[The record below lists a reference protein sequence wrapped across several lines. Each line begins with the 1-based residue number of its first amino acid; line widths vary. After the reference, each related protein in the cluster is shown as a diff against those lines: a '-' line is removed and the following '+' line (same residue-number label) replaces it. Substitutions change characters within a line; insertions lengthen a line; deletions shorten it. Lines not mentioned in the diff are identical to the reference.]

1 MKRNLIKLYYF
12 FRSKTFAKY
21 VVTTILLAILFI
33 GFGLLLHFGM
43 GSDVEVTVVGS
54 AFGFAASNIIIY
66 ALGIFSRMFE
76 DKIKVNTSTKDIFQ
90 VYKNP
95 NYKKI
100 VKLNDSECTI
110 CYNDVLINNNCKFE
124 VDDNPNKDFIL
135 DGFFEQ
141 NFIQLYEA
149 HSSSSKEN
157 VKTIRL
163 DDIEKINDKE
173 YILHLSRSNYF
184 NHLVTNRV
192 IDFPLSNGLTVR
204 TFCEYGPNI
213 NELKNSKLSN
223 HIGINALVFFDDEKE
238 GKHILFPQRK
248 KDSTI
253 SKNGITAS
261 IASRLLFP
269 KGKETISKQFLF
281 NDCIYD
287 FLEKRLDL
295 NLSILGK
302 ENIIINFLGIGQK
315 IYEGGKPKMYFS
327 VFLKGINL
335 SNYQSVLNDCNHDS
349 SNIDKDK
356 KVHVAKLSKSIFIKN
371 GALMKIDSYNFKKN
385 KYHTYKLVP
394 ERSLIANIW
403 HYTQS
408 K

>member
-1 MKRNLIKLYYF
+1 MKSKLIRLYYF
-12 FRSKTFAKY
+12 FKGKTFGKY
-21 VVTTILLAILFI
+21 VATTILLAILFV

-43 GSDVEVTVVGS
+43 GSDVEATVIGS
-54 AFGFAASNIIIY
+54 AFGFAASNIIFY

-76 DKIKVNTSTKDIFQ
+76 DRVKVNTSTKDLFEI
-90 VYKNP
+90 YKNP
-95 NYKKI
+95 NYRKV
-100 VKLNDSECTI
+100 VKLNDSECVI
-110 CYNDVLINNNCKFE
+110 CYNDVLINNGFKFR
-124 VDDNPNKDFIL
+124 VKDNPDKDFVL
-135 DGFFEQ
+135 EGFFDQ
-141 NFIQLYEA
+141 NFIALYEA

-173 YILHLSRSNYF
+173 YVFHLSRSNYF

-192 IDFPLSNGLTVR
+192 IDFPLSGGLTAR
-204 TFCEYGPNI
+204 TFCEYGPDI

-223 HIGINALVFFDDEKE
+223 HIGINALVFFNDEKE
-238 GKHILFPQRK
+238 GEHILFPQRK

-253 SKNGITAS
+253 TKNGVTAS

-269 KGKETISKQFLF
+269 KGKETIDEQFLF

-287 FLEKRLDL
+287 LLEKRLDID
-295 NLSILGK
+295 LSKIGK
-302 ENIIINFLGIGQK
+302 ENIVISFLGIGQN
-315 IYEGGKPKMYFS
+315 IYEGGKPQMYFS
-327 VFLKGINL
+327 VFLKGVNL
-335 SNYQSVLNDCNHDS
+335 SNYQSMLNNSHHDS
-349 SNIDKDK
+349 SKIDKDK
-356 KVHVAKLSKSIFIKN
+356 AIHVTKLSTSAFVKD
-371 GALMKIDSYNFKKN
+371 GAFMKIDSYDFKKN
-385 KYHTYKLVP
+385 KYRSYILVP